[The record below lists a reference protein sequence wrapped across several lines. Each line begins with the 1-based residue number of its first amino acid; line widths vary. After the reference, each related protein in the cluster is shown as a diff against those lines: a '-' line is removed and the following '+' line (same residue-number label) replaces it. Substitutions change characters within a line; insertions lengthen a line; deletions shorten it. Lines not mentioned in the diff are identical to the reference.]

1 MTWQDRCRAL
11 GGVATQFPS
20 GGRGTRPEG
29 GQDGAPAC
37 RLPDGAGWVYVPADL
52 TVMERL
58 ARVAEDARVA
68 RDKALGGLVGAR
80 DSVLE
85 ATGLDQGLAGVLAK
99 VTGLPRWVL
108 VVGGLGVLVVVVL
121 PYVAPYLKQRGT

>member
-1 MTWQDRCRAL
+1 
-11 GGVATQFPS
+11 
-20 GGRGTRPEG
+20 
-29 GQDGAPAC
+29 
-37 RLPDGAGWVYVPADL
+37 
-52 TVMERL
+52 MERL